1 MKILAELRHT
11 FYQLVLS
18 RDQRMILKVIYK
30 VLLAVF
36 AEEVKLNLSR

>member
-18 RDQRMILKVIYK
+18 RYQRMILKVIYK